1 MKRYPINELRHRI
14 TFQTRTDTT
23 DSQGGFTGSWSD
35 LVTVWGR
42 VEPVRSNAVN
52 FAGRVQTQRTH
63 TCVIRHRT
71 DITTEMRMTFDSRTF
86 QIKGTLRPDEKKFF
100 LVMDLEENQGT

>member
-1 MKRYPINELRHRI
+1 MKLPSIDQLRHRI
-14 TFQTRTDTT
+14 TFQSRTDVA
-23 DSQGGFTGSWSD
+23 DGQGGFAGTWSD
-35 LVTVWGR
+35 LVTIWGK
-42 VEPVRSNAVN
+42 VEPVRVGSIN

-71 DITTEMRMTFDSRTF
+71 DITPDMRMTFDSRVF

-100 LVMDLEENQGT
+100 LFIDLEENSGT